1 MLDLAGYI
9 SRVSRAGKTLDGT
22 DGWKPCDT
30 DPFVRCYGIMQIP
43 EYMNPKTDGGI
54 GGLEYLED
62 SIELIIR
69 SINSVS
75 GIHFGLSDDQK
86 TRGGIAA
93 MDCGKYQILNE
104 GE

>member
-43 EYMNPKTDGGI
+43 EYMNPKIDDGI
-54 GGLEYLED
+54 GGLDYLGD
-62 SIELIIR
+62 SIELIIK
-69 SINSVS
+69 SIDSVS
-75 GIHFGLSDDQK
+75 GIHFGFSDDQK

-93 MDCGKYQILNE
+93 MDCGTYQILNE
-104 GE
+104 GK